1 MLKIKLHKLVY
12 RDLLLEVN
20 HIYLIIESGVLP
32 YDQRLL
38 VGCFEPPFRIVNS
51 ESSFSQLG
59 FNTVLSGLRS
69 VFVMQNSTTF
79 ERKTLKAV
87 MLSNCG

>member
-38 VGCFEPPFRIVNS
+38 VGCFEHPFRIVNS
-51 ESSFSQLG
+51 ESSFS
-59 FNTVLSGLRS
+59 
-69 VFVMQNSTTF
+69 
-79 ERKTLKAV
+79 
-87 MLSNCG
+87 